1 MNYLKKWMI
10 NYNDYVII
18 ITLKTHMFLI
28 YKKYYNCITKT
39 VDYI

>member
-1 MNYLKKWMI
+1 MNYLEKWMI

-28 YKKYYNCITKT
+28 
-39 VDYI
+39 

>member
-28 YKKYYNCITKT
+28 CKKYYNYITKT